1 MEKPQVRIIENQAE
15 ITSNADV
22 SISERNALL
31 AKYGFKNEPINFN
44 ESNHHSERGGLT
56 FEEMIEREEEKIRS
70 RQNESKRE
78 KIDTYSIDRDRVQ
91 FYDSKYSTLED
102 NDSFGFEIKI
112 VSDMKIP
119 KY

>member
-1 MEKPQVRIIENQAE
+1 MDKPQVRIIENQAE
-15 ITSNADV
+15 ITTNADV

-31 AKYGFKNEPINFN
+31 AKYGFKNQAFSYGDQISQN
-44 ESNHHSERGGLT
+44 ERGGLT
-56 FEEMIEREEEKIRS
+56 FEEMIAREEEKLRAI
-70 RQNESKRE
+70 QNESQRE
-78 KIDTYSIDRDRVQ
+78 RIDTYSIDRDRVQ

-102 NDSFGFEIKI
+102 NESFGFEIKI